1 MPWIEKYGMN
11 ANRKLANHLF
21 AHVLRQALVDNQGRT
36 PSAAKFA
43 DAFNLRAHGTSTI
56 TRETARKWLR
66 GDAMPE
72 LGKMGVL
79 IKWLNI
85 DPSSFLQPVL
95 TDGKAQPCI
104 EIDLS
109 TDRPTARQVLVDILQ
124 HLDDRSIETL
134 YLTAAAMHT
143 LQKKEKTAVTVRPSN
158 SSLNWNQKV

>member
-1 MPWIEKYGMN
+1 MN

-21 AHVLRQALVDNQGRT
+21 AHFLRQALVDTQGRT

-72 LGKMGVL
+72 IGKMGVL
-79 IKWLNI
+79 IQWLNI
-85 DPSSFLQPVL
+85 DPSSFLQPVR
-95 TDGKAQPCI
+95 TDGNTQHCV

-109 TDRPTARQVLVDILQ
+109 KGRPNARQVLMDILQ
-124 HLDDRSIETL
+124 HLDDRSIEAL
-134 YLTAAAMHT
+134 YMTAAAMHT
-143 LQKKEKTAVTVRPSN
+143 LREKEKGTFPMRLDTSSFVRN
-158 SSLNWNQKV
+158 